1 MVSLNDLFFVGNI
14 VRGGFRGYIKGQIFF
29 MERVDFNRR
38 A

>member
-1 MVSLNDLFFVGNI
+1 MMSFIDLFFVGNI

-29 MERVDFNRR
+29 MGRVDFNRR